1 VRIDHGGRAHCLC
14 ARSVEVLRIGHLGGA
29 YLGGAD
35 LRGANLTGA
44 TLSRDWRGQIALACT
59 DGATVLPDN
68 SAAPSPGASGT
79 AESAAC
85 GGWH

>member
-1 VRIDHGGRAHCLC
+1 MADANLNK
-14 ARSVEVLRIGHLGGA
+14 AQLQKADLGGA

-68 SAAPSPGASGT
+68 SAAPSPRASGT